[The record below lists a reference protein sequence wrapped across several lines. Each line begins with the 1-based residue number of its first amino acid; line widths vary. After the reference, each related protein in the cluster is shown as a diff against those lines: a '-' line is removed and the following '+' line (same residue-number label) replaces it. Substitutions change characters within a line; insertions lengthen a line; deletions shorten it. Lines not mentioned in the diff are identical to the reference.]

1 MTEVYM
7 PWEAILK
14 IGMNGVNSSDDEM
27 EIITNYTSV
36 AHTTSYEKDEWY
48 PLPGKGRKT
57 SMVISKEDLLE
68 IKFKSV
74 KDDPA
79 GRYLI
84 SLPALNIGNGAMTR
98 VIFINPY
105 GFKYDGSAT
114 VEISD
119 ETYEGNKVSDVS
131 AKLTYSADCK
141 VTDTLETEEGA

>member
-48 PLPGKGRKT
+48 PLPGKGRKA

-68 IKFKSV
+68 IKFKLTR
-74 KDDPA
+74 K
-79 GRYLI
+79 YLHI
-84 SLPALNIGNGAMTR
+84 SRLNANFAQFLR
-98 VIFINPY
+98 ARCVLLYSNCC
-105 GFKYDGSAT
+105 
-114 VEISD
+114 
-119 ETYEGNKVSDVS
+119 VS
-131 AKLTYSADCK
+131 AGNMRA
-141 VTDTLETEEGA
+141 